1 VGDCDLGDPPLE
13 PLLDQENDRNEREGV
28 RRIPPK
34 SRQEPRIA
42 EPKSDHRQEC
52 DRTARPVHYPMN
64 GRDVPDLLTGLQDAL
79 NIAHDDVS
87 PSWPSRVLY
96 HACAKRKG
104 VPFRRRPHLTVQA
117 SPPNTAGC
125 SQRATVPRVPQE
137 GHAINV
143 TPAFSQRMRLG

>member
-1 VGDCDLGDPPLE
+1 HLVSLPPDKTFLVDDPPVGDCDLGDPPLE

-64 GRDVPDLLTGLQDAL
+64 GRDVPDLVTGLQDAL
-79 NIAHDDVS
+79 NIAHDNDS
-87 PSWPSRVLY
+87 PSTPPVFYTPSP
-96 HACAKRKG
+96 C
-104 VPFRRRPHLTVQA
+104 
-117 SPPNTAGC
+117 
-125 SQRATVPRVPQE
+125 QR
-137 GHAINV
+137 
-143 TPAFSQRMRLG
+143 